1 MLHVLKVTRLE
12 KFFHELSLSEEKIF
26 LRRYELRESLQ
37 RKLLRQ
43 AAEKEWNERN
53 FGDMEENSDGLD
65 LTVKSFPTQCTVSTC
80 NADK

>member
-53 FGDMEENSDGLD
+53 FGDMEENSWFRLD
-65 LTVKSFPTQCTVSTC
+65 SQVFSDTMHSFNLQC
-80 NADK
+80 